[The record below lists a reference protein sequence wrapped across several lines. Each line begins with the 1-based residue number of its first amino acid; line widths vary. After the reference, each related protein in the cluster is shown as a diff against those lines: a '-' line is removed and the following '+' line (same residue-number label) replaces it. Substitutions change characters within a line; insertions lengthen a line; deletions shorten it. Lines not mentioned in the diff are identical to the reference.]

1 MKNIIIFLKSIVAGN
16 LVDKLLHA
24 VLFAMAFSVMGF
36 YIPRTYL
43 TYFDKTDYYK
53 IYSPVAVDQRN
64 PHYPC
69 EAVEVSFTKESL
81 IDGKGSV
88 NIALN
93 LYQTNENNLKKR
105 VGYQERSIPLTK
117 GEEVITTTWDVDCNR
132 KPGEYFFE
140 GVLTYQ
146 LNGNTKTHS
155 FYSEKFNIIEKPKE
169 IIK

>member
-1 MKNIIIFLKSIVAGN
+1 MKNLIKELHHIVKDN
-16 LVDKLLHA
+16 LIERLFFATLFGA
-24 VLFAMAFSVMGF
+24 VFSVMGF

-53 IYSPVAVDQRN
+53 IYSPVAVDQN
-64 PHYPC
+64 NKHYPC
-69 EAVEVSFTKESL
+69 EPIEVFFTKESL

-93 LYQTNENNLKKR
+93 LYQTNRDNLKKR
-105 VGYQERSIPLTK
+105 VGYQERNIPLTK

-132 KPGEYFFE
+132 KAGEYYFE

-146 LNGNTKTHS
+146 LNGLTKTHS
-155 FYSEKFNIIEKPKE
+155 FYSEKFNIIDKPKE
-169 IIK
+169 IK